1 IRDRC
6 RHKHY
11 VFMSVFFG
19 LEPLQT
25 CSLTIWKADLKSSSQ
40 TFVTSALETS
50 WRKPNFIWSLLYSN
64 LNAVST
70 TLLGVVWLSD

>member
-1 IRDRC
+1 
-6 RHKHY
+6 
-11 VFMSVFFG
+11 MSVFFG
-19 LEPLQT
+19 HGPLQT

-50 WRKPNFIWSLLYSN
+50 WRKPKFILVLVVRQQ
-64 LNAVST
+64 AVPVSP

>member
-1 IRDRC
+1 LL
-6 RHKHY
+6 Y
-11 VFMSVFFG
+11 EV
-19 LEPLQT
+19 

-50 WRKPNFIWSLLYSN
+50 WRKPKFILVLVVRQQ
-64 LNAVST
+64 AVPVSP

>member
-1 IRDRC
+1 
-6 RHKHY
+6 
-11 VFMSVFFG
+11 MSVFFG

-50 WRKPNFIWSLLYSN
+50 WRKPNFIWSLLYDN
-64 LNAVST
+64 KLRRFHRHF
-70 TLLGVVWLSD
+70 LGLYG

>member
-1 IRDRC
+1 M
-6 RHKHY
+6 
-11 VFMSVFFG
+11 FMSVFFG

-50 WRKPNFIWSLLYSN
+50 WRKPKFIFGPCCTATSRV
-64 LNAVST
+64 VST

>member
-1 IRDRC
+1 
-6 RHKHY
+6 
-11 VFMSVFFG
+11 MSVFFG
-19 LEPLQT
+19 RWPLQT

-50 WRKPNFIWSLLYSN
+50 WRKPKFILVLVVLQQASV
-64 LNAVST
+64 VST

>member
-1 IRDRC
+1 FSL
-6 RHKHY
+6 
-11 VFMSVFFG
+11 V
-19 LEPLQT
+19 LLQT

-50 WRKPNFIWSLLYSN
+50 WRKPKFILVTFLREESCTATSR
-64 LNAVST
+64 AVST

>member
-1 IRDRC
+1 
-6 RHKHY
+6 
-11 VFMSVFFG
+11 MSVFFG
-19 LEPLQT
+19 LAPLQT

-50 WRKPNFIWSLLYSN
+50 WRKPNFIWSPSFGKKVVQQQ
-64 LNAVST
+64 AVPVSP